1 MVAAMVTRR
10 TALPAMSFT
19 DFGMLLRVLRHR
31 ARLTQRQLGIAVG
44 YSEAQISR
52 LEQGRRRP
60 DPAVVAALFLPAL
73 RLAAEPELAARLHE
87 LAVAARGGVA
97 PGTRSPPASPETVP
111 GARAADLAAIPSL
124 PSHHVERAGALSELH
139 ELIAADRC
147 VVMSGLPGVGKTSLA
162 AALARERSP
171 DGAVCWVTLTAGI
184 TTPAEAVIRL
194 LARFLVRHGHDE
206 AAPVGDQ
213 GQVEHPLPL
222 DEQLYLITRALSRAG
237 ALICLD
243 NAHLLRD
250 EAQTRMVIEHLAGSS
265 PAAFLAASREDLP
278 LAGFTPFRLGG
289 LASGEAR
296 ELVGEL
302 AGPLMSAPLT
312 DTLIERT
319 GGSPM
324 LIRLALGQLRPGG
337 PGAAT
342 LVERLEAEPGVVSYL
357 LRATLGDLS
366 EPSRRLISLIA
377 VFRHPVDLLDERL
390 IEASESL
397 GGRYDVLAGLD
408 ELRRRQL
415 VDHPARADLHPLVRD
430 YCYASLV
437 GATAGRRD
445 LHRLAAAHCERVLDD
460 PLEASWH
467 YLRAQDPG
475 EAADLLATR
484 AADLIASGRSGRAA
498 DLAGE
503 LLAAADVTGDT
514 ERLLLIARGDLLLH
528 TERAGEAEDA
538 YREALA
544 RPAPPPVRA
553 GIAWRLAQSL
563 LQRGKVPEAL
573 ELCRSTAAGLTG
585 DEEVLRAQLGAVRSR
600 AHLMLS
606 EFGEAVSVAE
616 EACAAAARIAGVAPD
631 VAGAVRARAYWVIGV
646 AARLRGRPDEA
657 TGWLRQA
664 VAEARDA
671 GLREVTGRA
680 LFNLGAIAH
689 ELGETGQAEQLYT
702 EALAETRP
710 IGDNYGTARVLH
722 ALGMVR
728 DAGGAPDEAIRL
740 LEQAHALKLRMGD
753 PLGAATSEHSIAL
766 VRLSQGRTGEA
777 RALIEAIIGS
787 TDTLGERRARAHYL
801 DSLAMIDLADG
812 DPRGAQRR
820 LTEAA
825 ALAGQVGNP
834 SLITIIGVHTGLAL
848 LAAGDLAAAD
858 RAAADL
864 AERLA
869 GTGAV
874 LHATV
879 GIEHAALSACLALA
893 AGDRAGASAAAADMA
908 RRAEKVGDVRYGRA
922 AQKISAVIAS
932 PAAGPPPLASL
943 PRLIWVTYDVQ
954 GDAGGPG
961 G

>member
-10 TALPAMSFT
+10 TALSAMSFT
-19 DFGMLLRVLRHR
+19 DFGTLLRVLRHR

-52 LEQGRRRP
+52 LEQGRRLP

-73 RLAAEPELAARLHE
+73 RLSAEPELAARLHE
-87 LAVAARGGVA
+87 LAVAARSGA
-97 PGTRSPPASPETVP
+97 PPATPETVP

-124 PSHHVERAGALSELH
+124 PSHHVERAGALGGLH

-206 AAPVGDQ
+206 AAPVGDP
-213 GQVEHPLPL
+213 GQVEHPLPR
-222 DEQLYLITRALSRAG
+222 DEQLYLITRALSQAD

-250 EAQTRMVIEHLAGSS
+250 EPQTQMVIEHVASS
-265 PAAFLAASREDLP
+265 SSASFLAASREDLP

-289 LASGEAR
+289 LATGEAR
-296 ELVGEL
+296 QLVGEL
-302 AGPLMSAPLT
+302 AGPLLSAPLT

-357 LRATLGDLS
+357 LQATLGDLS

-437 GATAGRRD
+437 GAAAGRRD
-445 LHRLAAAHCERVLDD
+445 LHRLAAVHCERVLDD

-503 LLAAADVTGDT
+503 LLAAGDVTGDT

-538 YREALA
+538 YRAALA
-544 RPAPPPVRA
+544 RPAPQPVRA

-616 EACAAAARIAGVAPD
+616 EACAAAGRIADVAPD

-646 AARLRGRPDEA
+646 AARLRGQPDEA
-657 TGWLRQA
+657 TSWLRRA
-664 VAEARDA
+664 AAAARAA
-671 GLREVTGRA
+671 GLREVAGRA

-710 IGDNYGTARVLH
+710 IGDGYGTARILH

-728 DAGGAPDEAIRL
+728 DHGGAPGEAIKL
-740 LEQAHALKLRMGD
+740 LEEAHALKLRMGD
-753 PLGAATSEHSIAL
+753 PLGAATSEHSIAHVL
-766 VRLSQGRTGEA
+766 LSQGQTEGA
-777 RALIEAIIGS
+777 RALLATIVES
-787 TDTLGERRARAHYL
+787 TGKLGERRARAHYL
-801 DSLAMIDLADG
+801 DSLAMVDLADG
-812 DPRGAQRR
+812 DARNAQRH
-820 LTEAA
+820 LAEAA
-825 ALAGQVGNP
+825 RIADQVDSP
-834 SLITIIGVHTGLAL
+834 SLSAIIGVHTGLAL
-848 LAAGDLAAAD
+848 LASGDLAAAARVAGD
-858 RAAADL
+858 C
-864 AERLA
+864 AEQVA
-869 GTGAV
+869 GAGAV
-874 LHATV
+874 IHATV

-893 AGDRAGASAAAADMA
+893 AGDRAGASASAADMA
-908 RRAEKVGDVRYGRA
+908 GRAGKAGDVRYGRA
-922 AQKISAVIAS
+922 AQRISAAIAS
-932 PAAGPPPLASL
+932 SASGPPPLAGL
-943 PRLIWVTYDVQ
+943 PRLIWVAD
-954 GDAGGPG
+954 DADGPG